1 MSLLPGE
8 IVAPPNNKPRTFVI
22 TLDPTLS
29 LRWTRIGYTDPV
41 WLAKAS
47 PYFLAHGAT
56 GRVAVGGSYGYRLTF
71 DTIARETP
79 NKAPHGWIVALDQ

>member
-1 MSLLPGE
+1 VQALPQADAEREG
-8 IVAPPNNKPRTFVI
+8 VGLCADG
-22 TLDPTLS
+22 LAAHL
-29 LRWTRIGYTDPV
+29 
-41 WLAKAS
+41 LAKAS

-71 DTIARETP
+71 DTIAMETP